1 MPSGI
6 ARPPQSDAVRVN
18 FWTAFEIRDRATP
31 VSNLSPWINVL
42 ARFTAASAEGPMI
55 VQQHDKTGV
64 SESLSKLREAALL
77 YGGVAVRHR
86 DGRATR
92 CFALWKIKPSAKF
105 RVTISRERDFAAG
118 HYYEYLFTGLRIAAR
133 RHRVVIRPHRQGR
146 ARALRLARVRQRKL
160 VHRRT
165 GRMWKMAGRI
175 RRHPVRCHPR
185 RALPDRRIKPRRKS
199 MSRHKRSR
207 NRVADV
213 ILERLPRPK

>member
-6 ARPPQSDAVRVN
+6 ARTPQSDAVRVN

-42 ARFTAASAEGPMI
+42 ARFTATSAEGPMI

-64 SESLSKLREAALL
+64 SESLSKLREAVLL

-86 DGRATR
+86 DGGATR

-105 RVTISRERDFAAG
+105 HVTISHERDFAAG
-118 HYYEYLFTGLRIAAR
+118 HHYKYLFTGLQIAAR

-146 ARALRLARVRQRKL
+146 LARLRQRTL
-160 VHRRT
+160 VHRQT
-165 GRMWKMAGRI
+165 GRLWKQQ
-175 RRHPVRCHPR
+175 
-185 RALPDRRIKPRRKS
+185 
-199 MSRHKRSR
+199 
-207 NRVADV
+207 VASLFG
-213 ILERLPRPK
+213 ISSTMGCSKTKAWIIW